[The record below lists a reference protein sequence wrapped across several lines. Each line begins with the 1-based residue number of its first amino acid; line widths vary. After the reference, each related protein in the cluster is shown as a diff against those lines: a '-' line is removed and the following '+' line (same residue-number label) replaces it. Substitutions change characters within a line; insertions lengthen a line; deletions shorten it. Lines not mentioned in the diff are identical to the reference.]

1 MKRRSIAP
9 LLALFAAVFALL
21 AGALPARAAQLNDT
35 VDGTVSDLGIVG
47 QSAPYS
53 VYEGDSY
60 SLSFQ
65 LALEAPAGQPFA
77 EGDTYVFETNLG
89 ELFTITGENVL
100 EITDASGALLATV
113 HGAPKAVTVR
123 IEAGAAGE
131 VSLAGRVATPAVQAL
146 SVGATP
152 EEPVERML
160 TLGTEQVPITFKRY
174 DSAEPE
180 QDPGTVDFNDLWKNC
195 WSDETLTRAAV
206 SIEVNPLGSINL
218 YLSGNK
224 GRTEK
229 PDTFRQ
235 FFVIDEIPAQG
246 KIDPESV
253 EIYASIPAVGTST
266 GEENN
271 PYGYPEGTLYAS
283 RTGTDRR
290 PINGRDIYH
299 NYDPAKD
306 VMTKIEQRAGE
317 SIDAFEARVKA
328 DDLTWGIYEAADGT
342 QTFMC
347 NFGNI
352 GDPSDNNG
360 IQYAD
365 YRPDLV
371 NQYSQI
377 FGEEGASG
385 GNIMQYYI
393 EFDTTY
399 PDLVGTQKLVNHADR
414 WAYKNGETTPSRNGN
429 DATYTISNGGGVGFV
444 ESGEVTLR
452 LVDADHHDQPIA
464 GAQFAL
470 EEKVGEKWTPTTL
483 TGTTDEKGQL
493 TFDAL
498 VAGDTYRLVQ
508 TSTPEPYELDS
519 STFIAQD
526 PNDED
531 ALKGYAVNDDG
542 SFTLAANDAVGY
554 VAFLTNRRP
563 YTASY
568 RFEAA
573 DGSPS
578 LPAEVTA
585 LLPED
590 EKHYYGDEVVPVQ
603 PAETTVAVA
612 DGGRWCFDGY
622 RAEGAYDETTDTLT
636 GDVTFIGQWHYEAPA
651 AVLNRVPTITAHDVT
666 IYVGDAYDVDMHDV
680 MAQDHEDGDL
690 TAASVADA
698 SAVDPTTPG
707 TYPVTFRVTDSDGA
721 TAQTQATVTVKP
733 LFDVTYQWDGLPG
746 DKTLYDEAG
755 SVVTPVLPAALSSVR
770 DGAEVGIDTAYEAG
784 TTLYTQDDLGNKTG
798 RYTFSG
804 WRVAEPEAGAVI
816 EDGVLTMPAADVVL
830 DGAWMY
836 QELSVAEPSVVY
848 RYTGTLVPEGAED
861 VLPGASAHRPGETVA
876 VAAAPELEGYVF
888 SGWTTEDADVVNG
901 SFVIGEDDVVFTG
914 SWEPAAVA
922 EQPVQDEDLT
932 LPTHDLPATGDVGAA
947 LGAVAVAGA
956 LCSAA
961 GAAAAR
967 RKK

>member
-21 AGALPARAAQLNDT
+21 AGALPARAAQLNGT
-35 VDGTVSDLGIVG
+35 VKGTVSDLGIVG
-47 QSAPYS
+47 QSAPYI

-77 EGDTYVFETNLG
+77 KGDTYVFDTNLG

-100 EITDASGALLATV
+100 EITDASGTLLATV

-152 EEPVERML
+152 EKPVERTL
-160 TLGTEQVPITFKRY
+160 TLDTAQVPITFKQH
-174 DSAEPE
+174 DSVEPTK
-180 QDPGTVDFNDLWKNC
+180 DPYTVDFNDLWKNC

-206 SIEVNPLGSINL
+206 QIEVNPSGSIDL

-224 GRTEK
+224 GRTEE

-235 FFVIDEIPAQG
+235 FFVIDKIPAQG

-253 EIYASIPAVGTST
+253 EIYASIPAVGIST
-266 GEENN
+266 GDKN
-271 PYGYPEGTLYAS
+271 PYGYPKGTLYAS
-283 RTGTDRR
+283 RAGTDRR
-290 PINGRDIYH
+290 PINGRDINH
-299 NYDPAKD
+299 KYDPAKD
-306 VMTKIEQRAGE
+306 IMTKFEQAAGE
-317 SIDAFEARVKA
+317 SIDEFEARIKGT
-328 DDLTWGIYEAADGT
+328 DLSWGIYEATDGT

-360 IQYAD
+360 IKYAD

-371 NQYSQI
+371 RQYPQI
-377 FGEEGASG
+377 FGDEGASG

-414 WAYKNGETTPSRNGN
+414 WAYKNGETTPSCNGN

-452 LVDADHHDQPIA
+452 LVDADHHDLPIA
-464 GAQFAL
+464 GAKFAL
-470 EEKVGEKWTPTTL
+470 KKKDGDTWTETGL
-483 TGTTDEKGQL
+483 TGTTDENGLL

-498 VAGDTYRLVQ
+498 VTGDTYRLVQ
-508 TSTPEPYELDS
+508 TSAPEPYELDS

-542 SFTLAANDAVGY
+542 SFTLAANDTVGY

-573 DGSPS
+573 AGSPS
-578 LPAEVTA
+578 LPTEVTTLRPA
-585 LLPED
+585 N
-590 EKHYYGDEVVPVQ
+590 EKHYYGEKVVPVQ
-603 PAETTVAVA
+603 PTEATVAVA

-651 AVLNRVPTITAHDVT
+651 ATLNRIPTIEAHDVT
-666 IYVGDAYDVDMHDV
+666 IYVGDPYEMGLHEAT
-680 MAQDHEDGDL
+680 ARDHEDGDL
-690 TAASVADA
+690 TDAITADT
-698 SAVDPTTPG
+698 SAVDPSTPG
-707 TYPVTFRVTDSDGA
+707 TYSVSFCVTDSDGA

-733 LFDVTYQWDGLPG
+733 LPPTEEEPPVEEEPPAEGEPPAEEEPPAEDGDVT
-746 DKTLYDEAG
+746 
-755 SVVTPVLPAALSSVR
+755 
-770 DGAEVGIDTAYEAG
+770 
-784 TTLYTQDDLGNKTG
+784 
-798 RYTFSG
+798 
-804 WRVAEPEAGAVI
+804 
-816 EDGVLTMPAADVVL
+816 
-830 DGAWMY
+830 
-836 QELSVAEPSVVY
+836 PS
-848 RYTGTLVPEGAED
+848 
-861 VLPGASAHRPGETVA
+861 AS
-876 VAAAPELEGYVF
+876 
-888 SGWTTEDADVVNG
+888 
-901 SFVIGEDDVVFTG
+901 
-914 SWEPAAVA
+914 
-922 EQPVQDEDLT
+922 
-932 LPTHDLPATGDVGAA
+932 DLPATGDAA
-947 LGAVAVAGA
+947 AVLGLVA
-956 LCSAA
+956 AA
-961 GAAAAR
+961 GAACVAAGIAAGAR
-967 RKK
+967 RKR